1 MTHDIQPR
9 RPTGAYAST
18 GAFLRSS
25 AEQPVD
31 VLFITEKL
39 QKQLSSQRD
48 LQRKWGEPGAKRIT
62 LRLQQLAAAVTLE
75 DMRQLPGRCHELV
88 GDRDGELAVD
98 VHQGHRLIFR
108 PTEEPPPEKD
118 DGGLDWSQV
127 ESITVTEIV
136 DYH

>member
-1 MTHDIQPR
+1 MSHDIQLR
-9 RPTGAYAST
+9 RPTGAYPST
-18 GAFLRSS
+18 GANFRSL
-25 AEQPVD
+25 AELPVD

-48 LQRKWGEPGAKRIT
+48 LQRKWGDAGAKRIT

-75 DMRQLPGRCHELV
+75 DMRQLPGRCHELS

-98 VHQGHRLIFR
+98 VHQGHRLVFQ
-108 PTEEPPPEKD
+108 PTLDPFPEKD
-118 DGGLDWSQV
+118 DGGLDWRQV